1 MARCRRRAQRIVS
14 FAAKDGLRQTCS
26 ATLGQPCPTRCDP
39 LQEVGSE
46 RAMKG
51 RELMQF
57 CWGAGSGS
65 RHGAEPARACSY
77 GGGVP
82 RYVIAMAGNRIFKRH
97 RTPQEWA

>member
-1 MARCRRRAQRIVS
+1 MSVHAGRLDSVKLAVPHLVNH
-14 FAAKDGLRQTCS
+14 A
-26 ATLGQPCPTRCDP
+26 PTRCDP
-39 LQEVGSE
+39 PQEMGSE

-97 RTPQEWA
+97 RTPHEWA

>member
-1 MARCRRRAQRIVS
+1 
-14 FAAKDGLRQTCS
+14 
-26 ATLGQPCPTRCDP
+26 
-39 LQEVGSE
+39 
-46 RAMKG
+46 MKG

-82 RYVIAMAGNRIFKRH
+82 RYVIAMAVLARH
-97 RTPQEWA
+97 RIGMRAQHSAHGMRHH